1 MLLVDWK
8 DEALDDLALIYFYIS
23 QRNPIAAVSL
33 RQTIIDAA
41 EKLPLFPYL
50 YRSGRLS
57 GTRECVVHPNYIKN
71 IPKSDYENFRIY
83 LPRPRLAICRHVGR
97 LGRSSGCG

>member
-1 MLLVDWK
+1 MLVVDWK

-23 QRNPIAAVSL
+23 QRNPLAATKL

-50 YRSGRLS
+50 FRAGRLS
-57 GTRECVVHPNYIKN
+57 GTREYVVHPNYIMVYRVTARSIDIISVLHAKQQY
-71 IPKSDYENFRIY
+71 PKT
-83 LPRPRLAICRHVGR
+83 
-97 LGRSSGCG
+97 

>member
-1 MLLVDWK
+1 MLVVDWK

-50 YRSGRLS
+50 YRSGRMS
-57 GTRECVVHPNYIKN
+57 GTRECVVHPNYILVYRVAARSIEIIGVLHAKQEY
-71 IPKSDYENFRIY
+71 PKI
-83 LPRPRLAICRHVGR
+83 
-97 LGRSSGCG
+97 